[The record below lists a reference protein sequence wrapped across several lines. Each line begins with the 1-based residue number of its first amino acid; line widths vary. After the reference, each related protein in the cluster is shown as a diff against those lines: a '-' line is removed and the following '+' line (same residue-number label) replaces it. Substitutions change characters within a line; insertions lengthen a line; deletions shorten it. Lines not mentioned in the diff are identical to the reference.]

1 MKKNFR
7 SCLFLCHPHDCCL
20 MCITVAAAGAASVA
34 DGKAVISL
42 IRNLLGGK

>member
-20 MCITVAAAGAASVA
+20 MFITVAAAGAALVA

>member
-20 MCITVAAAGAASVA
+20 MFITVAAGAALVA

-42 IRNLLGGK
+42 IRNLLGGE